1 MSEAVLIS
9 IRPKWCQLI
18 ANSENDDSCG
28 NEALRLHR
36 APQSWQYVE
45 ELSW

>member
-1 MSEAVLIS
+1 MAASREFESA
-9 IRPKWCQLI
+9 
-18 ANSENDDSCG
+18 DSCG

-45 ELSW
+45 ELSHG